1 MRLPLSQNDLAGNKK
16 LFNFMDS
23 VFAIGQSVNDENL
36 QYLKQLKSRGD
47 RIEYGADNVILLER
61 TFSDNWLHF
70 ETIGYDREINHLKKS
85 KDEEFAHLKT
95 EIIRLEKEGMSQR
108 EMAKI
113 LNTSL
118 CKINRIRNSPE
129 KSS

>member
-1 MRLPLSQNDLAGNKK
+1 M
-16 LFNFMDS
+16 
-23 VFAIGQSVNDENL
+23 
-36 QYLKQLKSRGD
+36 
-47 RIEYGADNVILLER
+47 
-61 TFSDNWLHF
+61 
-70 ETIGYDREINHLKKS
+70 
-85 KDEEFAHLKT
+85 
-95 EIIRLEKEGMSQR
+95 RLEKEGLSQR